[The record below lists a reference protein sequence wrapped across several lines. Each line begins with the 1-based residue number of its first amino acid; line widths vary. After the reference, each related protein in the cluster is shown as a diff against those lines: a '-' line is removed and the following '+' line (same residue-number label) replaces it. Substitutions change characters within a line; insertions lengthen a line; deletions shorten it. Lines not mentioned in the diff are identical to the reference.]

1 MEFKINKF
9 LLKSLE
15 LKQNE
20 VKIFKLLFFH
30 SFFLG
35 WFIAFYFAS
44 ANSLFIVHFGSKQL
58 PYAYIAAGIVGYFL
72 SSFYSIIQKKVST
85 KILFS
90 FALLFMFFT
99 TLVGRLGLG
108 FVNEKWLSAFMFIWA
123 WPFISLSG
131 IELGG
136 LSIRFLNLIQVK
148 RLYGLFNMGG
158 VLAAILSYFAIPVLK
173 PYIGTIYNYF
183 YIGIIGLIAG
193 IYLLFRLYKHTD
205 IEENKISKQ
214 EQKSEKFG
222 QLLKNKYIF
231 WIFLSATLSMTM
243 IYLADFGFLS
253 SVKVNIKPENI
264 PQYLAI
270 VFGALKVG
278 ELIISYF
285 SRRLLSNYG
294 VKLGLTILPITSS
307 ILILIAGIWGVSFGT
322 GLIFLIIM
330 TSVKS
335 LERILRRGLDDPAFN
350 ILYQPLKDDKKIAI
364 QSKVGVV
371 MQFSIALAGVLL
383 VVANKIL
390 IKGNNFLLQLF
401 PWYFLPILLFWVFVA
416 INLYRAYKLK
426 IRQILAEISKDK
438 RRGTD
443 QYQFGTEILKKHLN
457 DDNNFSSNLSAT
469 ILSESNPKIIE
480 AFASNLLKRHKN
492 EPYFIKVILRNIDPT
507 WRRRLAKIIDKI
519 DIEKLPPDV
528 QKISSHSHENLDY
541 SNLKSILTPDEAKKL
556 LESKDVKE
564 RLELIKYIN
573 KSIYTPTADYFE
585 KLLNDKE
592 KIIKIS
598 AINLSH
604 HFKEE
609 KIIKKIAE
617 FLFDKNYR
625 HMAANSLIDMGSRAL
640 PILEEIYKKP
650 EANVE
655 VLSKII
661 EIYAKIGT
669 TKAQELLLKHMHY
682 PNRDIQITVIFALF
696 YCKFTANED
705 QKPLI
710 QQKLWE
716 VIDNILWIYA
726 AMLDIEGQPNTLKV
740 FLALDYEKEFY
751 FELIF
756 LLLSFLYEPRIITLI
771 QKNIVGK
778 DTIFA
783 LEIMD
788 NFFDTD
794 VKKIITPIFDDIT
807 PTQKIKRLNSMFPQK
822 RMKLTDRLKEIIMQ
836 DYSRFD
842 VWTVSKAIELL
853 GKLHKKKISSNKKNN
868 EYLDYSDIKIWRR
881 ERIYMTLDKIKRLE
895 IPDEIFVALYHTDE
909 LIYSTAAKIIFDE
922 NPVKCFDYLA
932 NMTLDKQLL
941 MQKLSNEEILID
953 EKIKYLKRFNLFFNL
968 PEQLLPI
975 IAKIAEIIFV
985 KQGKNVPIFKNN
997 TEYIYLVI
1005 SGLLKYSISETD
1017 DKIYA
1022 KNDIIIRELN
1032 LDTFAQKVQVEKDAS
1047 LIAFSRIDFFNL
1059 LISHKDIIRLILAN
1073 TTDLSWIQN

>member
-44 ANSLFIVHFGSKQL
+44 ANSVFIVHFGSKQL
-58 PYAYIAAGIVGYFL
+58 PYAYIVAGIAGYFL

-90 FALLFMFFT
+90 FALLFMLLT
-99 TLVGRLGLG
+99 TLIGRLGLG

-136 LSIRFLNLIQVK
+136 LAIRFLNLIQVK

-158 VLAAILSYFAIPVLK
+158 VIAAILSYFAIPILK
-173 PYIGTIYNYF
+173 PYIGSIYNYF
-183 YIGIIGLIAG
+183 FIGIIGLIAG

-205 IEENKISKQ
+205 IEETKQ
-214 EQKSEKFG
+214 TKEEQKSEKIG
-222 QLLKNKYIF
+222 KLLKNKYVF

-243 IYLADFGFLS
+243 IYLTDFGFLS

-278 ELIISYF
+278 ELIISYV
-285 SRRLLSNYG
+285 SRRLLSSYG
-294 VKLGLTILPITSS
+294 VKLGLTILPFTAT
-307 ILILIAGIWGVSFGT
+307 LIVLISGIWGISFGT
-322 GLIFLIIM
+322 GIVFLILM
-330 TSVKS
+330 TSLKS

-350 ILYQPLKDDKKIAI
+350 ILYQPLEDDKKISI

-383 VVANKIL
+383 LLANKIL
-390 IKGNNFLLQLF
+390 SKGNDFLLQFF

-416 INLYRAYKLK
+416 INLYRSYKEK

-457 DDNNFSSNLSAT
+457 DDNLFSANLSAT
-469 ILSESNPKIIE
+469 ILSETNPKIIE
-480 AFASNLLKRHKN
+480 AFASNLLKNHK
-492 EPYFIKVILRNIDPT
+492 EPYFIKVILRNIDPS
-507 WRRRLAKIIDKI
+507 WRKRLAKIIDNI
-519 DIEKLPPDV
+519 NLDELPADI
-528 QKISSHSHENLDY
+528 QKIAEHARENLDY
-541 SNLKSILTPDEAKKL
+541 SNIKSILPPDDAQRLLNSKKV
-556 LESKDVKE
+556 KD

-573 KSIYTPTADYFE
+573 KSIYSPDEQTII
-585 KLLNDKE
+585 KLLDDNE
-592 KIIKIS
+592 KIVKIS

-609 KIIKKIAE
+609 IVIRRIAE

-625 HMAANSLIDMGSRAL
+625 HIAANSLIDMGGRAL
-640 PILEEIYKKP
+640 NALEEIYKHP
-650 EANVE
+650 EADVE
-655 VLSKII
+655 VLIKII

-669 TKAQELLLKHMHY
+669 NKAKDLLLKHMNY
-682 PNRDIQITVIFALF
+682 PNRDVQITVIFALF

-726 AMLDIEGQPNTLKV
+726 AMLDIEGQPNTLKL
-740 FLALDYEKEFY
+740 FLALDTEKEFY

-788 NFFDTD
+788 NFFDTEI
-794 VKKIITPIFDDIT
+794 KKIITPIFDDIT

-842 VWTVSKAIELL
+842 VWTVAKAIEIL
-853 GKLHKKKISSNKKNN
+853 GKLHRKKITSNKKNN

-881 ERIYMTLDKIKRLE
+881 DRIYMTLNKIKRLE

-909 LIYSTAAKIIFDE
+909 LVYSTAAKIIFDE

-932 NMTLDKQLL
+932 NMSLEKQIL

-953 EKIKYLKRFNLFFNL
+953 EKIKYIKRFNIFFNL
-968 PEQLLPI
+968 PEQLLPY
-975 IAKIAEIIFV
+975 IAKIADIIFT
-985 KQGKNVPIFKNN
+985 KAGKELPIFKGNS
-997 TEYIYLVI
+997 EYIYFVI
-1005 SGLLKYSISETD
+1005 NGVLKFSVSDTEE
-1017 DKIYA
+1017 KSFV

-1032 LDTFAQKVQVEKDAS
+1032 LDTFAQKLSVEKDS
-1047 LIAFSRIDFFNL
+1047 NVIAFKRIDFFNL
-1059 LISHKDIIRLILAN
+1059 MISNKDIIRYILA
-1073 TTDLSWIQN
+1073 DSSELSWILN